1 MDDAPLSDIS
11 DTTWI
16 AQFARR
22 VSDQQTGTHAF
33 FDAHRQQSATAHTRL
48 REQLETLVERAAAS
62 AKRLAAAEEE
72 LSRKAEETR
81 QAGELVARE
90 RAELDSRRAEWEQA
104 SRQAAEQQQQH
115 EARQAELAHLQD
127 DLQRRAAEQQQQQEA
142 RQAEL
147 ARLQDELQRRAAELD
162 DRQKAV
168 AEAQSQTDIQ
178 RRKIA
183 HELKAQHATQWREI
197 QRQRAELERHD
208 NGEVGRLER
217 QLRGVERQRDALQEE
232 LESLAE
238 RLQKQGLELAE
249 KTRLAS
255 QLEDRAAELGGR
267 LEARCAEL
275 ESARTRQID
284 LTGQL
289 EAARQQEVESA
300 SRWEVLR
307 RRHEELLPELET
319 LRGRCADQLA
329 QLEIARSAEEGL
341 RAELAAAS
349 SRENRLSAELESLNG
364 RCRQLEAAAAELP
377 GDERLAALAAERD
390 GLARQLDEAGERLR
404 VAEALAAGER
414 ACDSDMQ
421 RRYEMA
427 LDELRALKKKNEQL
441 EKDLKAARA
450 AGETPA
456 GSGTLDWEAQK
467 ARLLAALENDTG
479 GDDPEQEQERLRIE
493 RVIRETDKTIA
504 ARDQEIE
511 ELKGLLENQ
520 SGNLGSVAV
529 GAAALGEIFD
539 NDEII
544 REERENLKRLQQQW
558 EEKLR
563 EAEIDLSVERAK
575 IARERAE
582 LEEKM
587 HLLAESRGKGHGA
600 KGDDGKDSKGGR
612 WLARLGLKD
621 EKS

>member
-1 MDDAPLSDIS
+1 MDDAPLSTIS

-16 AQFARR
+16 AQFAQR
-22 VSDQQTGTHAF
+22 VSDQQTGTRAF
-33 FDAHRQQSATAHTRL
+33 FDAQRQQSATAQARL
-48 REQLETLVERAAAS
+48 REQLETVVEQVAAS

-90 RAELDSRRAEWEQA
+90 RAELDARRAEWEQA
-104 SRQAAEQQQQH
+104 SRQAAEQQQQ
-115 EARQAELAHLQD
+115 
-127 DLQRRAAEQQQQQEA
+127 QEV

-147 ARLQDELQRRAAELD
+147 ARLQNDLQRRAAELD

-183 HELKAQHATQWREI
+183 HGLKAQHAAQWREI

-217 QLRGVERQRDALQEE
+217 QLRGIERQRDALQEE
-232 LESLAE
+232 LESLTE

-255 QLEDRAAELGGR
+255 QFEDQAAELSGR
-267 LEARCAEL
+267 LKARCAEL

-289 EAARQQEVESA
+289 EAARQQEAELA

-307 RRHEELLPELET
+307 KRHEELLPELET

-329 QLEIARSAEEGL
+329 QLEAAKSAEEGL
-341 RAELAAAS
+341 RVELAAAS
-349 SRENRLSAELESLNG
+349 DREDRLASELESLNG
-364 RCRQLEAAAAELP
+364 RCRQLEAAAAERP

-390 GLARQLDEAGERLR
+390 GLARQLDEAREQLR
-404 VAEALAAGER
+404 AAEALAAGDR
-414 ACDSDMQ
+414 ASDSDMQ

-427 LDELRALKKKNEQL
+427 LDELRTLKKKNEQL

-467 ARLLAALENDTG
+467 ARLLAALENDFG
-479 GDDPEQEQERLRIE
+479 GDDPELEEERVRIE
-493 RVIRETDKTIA
+493 RVIRETDQTVA

-587 HLLAESRGKGHGA
+587 HLLAESSGKGHGA